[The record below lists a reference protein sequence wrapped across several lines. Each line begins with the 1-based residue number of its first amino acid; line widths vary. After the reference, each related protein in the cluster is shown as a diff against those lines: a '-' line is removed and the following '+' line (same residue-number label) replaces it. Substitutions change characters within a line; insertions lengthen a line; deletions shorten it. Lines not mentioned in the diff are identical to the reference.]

1 MKAIATIATL
11 FALVL
16 AGPAPAADPAR
27 PDTFDSAGV
36 SIAYLVAGKGEPVV
50 LIHGLYS
57 SAGINWQ
64 LPGTVKLLAEHYQVI
79 ALDLRGHGRSGK
91 PKEEDAYGPQMAED
105 VIRLMDHLKIEKAH
119 IVGYSLGGI
128 IALKVIADHPDRVL
142 SGTLG
147 GMGWLR
153 EGSGL
158 QELWERLPGR
168 EGAGLVP
175 PACVRSIGKLGLS
188 EEAVR
193 GIKVPVAVLVGDR
206 DPCKKLYVEPL
217 TRVRKD
223 WPVTEIEGAGHL
235 NCILKEQFKDELKKW
250 LDKNA
255 RP

>member
-1 MKAIATIATL
+1 MRATAMMAAL

-16 AGPAPAADPAR
+16 AGPVRGGDATR
-27 PDTFDSAGV
+27 SDTFDSAGV

-57 SAGINWQ
+57 SAGINWE
-64 LPGTVKLLAEHYQVI
+64 LPGTVNLLAQRYQVI

-91 PKEEDAYGPQMAED
+91 PREEDAYGPQMAED

-119 IVGYSLGGI
+119 IVGYSLGGM
-128 IALKVIADHPDRVL
+128 IALNVIANHPDRVL

-147 GMGWLR
+147 GMGWFR

-158 QELWERLPGR
+158 QEFWERLPNR
-168 EGAGLVP
+168 EGDPVP
-175 PACVRSIGKLGLS
+175 SACVRSIGKLALS

-193 GIKVPVAVLVGDR
+193 GIKTPVEVLVGDR
-206 DPCKKLYVEPL
+206 DPCKKLYVMPL

-223 WPVTEIEGAGHL
+223 WPVVEIAGAGHL
-235 NCILKEQFKDELKKW
+235 NCIVKEQFKDELKKW

>member
-1 MKAIATIATL
+1 MKAAATMATL

-16 AGPAPAADPAR
+16 VGRCSAAEGAQY
-27 PDTFDSAGV
+27 DTFDSAGV
-36 SIAYLVAGKGEPVV
+36 PIAYLVAGKGEPLV

-64 LPGTVKLLAEHYQVI
+64 LPGTVKLLAERYQVI

-91 PKEEDAYGPQMAED
+91 PEDEDAYGVQLMED
-105 VIRLMDHLKIEKAH
+105 VVRLMDHLKIEKAH
-119 IVGYSLGGI
+119 IVGYSLGGM
-128 IALKVIADHPDRVL
+128 IALKLVAEHPDRVL
-142 SGTLG
+142 SCALG
-147 GMGWLR
+147 GMGWFR
-153 EGSGL
+153 EGSLL
-158 QELWERLPGR
+158 QDFWEKVPNRDGF
-168 EGAGLVP
+168 GP
-175 PACVRSIGKLGLS
+175 PAACLRSIGKLALS

-206 DPCKKLYVEPL
+206 DPCKPLYVEPL

-223 WPVTEIEGAGHL
+223 WPVTEIAGAGHL
-235 NCILKEQFKDELKKW
+235 NCIIKEQYKDELKKW